1 MIDQGHGAGPTVR
14 RPGMRGRFAALLA
27 SAVAAL
33 AALTTGTGEGNAQA
47 NNVIRR
53 GDAVV
58 TGFAG
63 TVAPENLPQDVHPL
77 DRTFIDLQ
85 GLTAQI
91 KNGMRRVDQCIAAL
105 EGLMVRVMGPAT
117 KA

>member
-1 MIDQGHGAGPTVR
+1 MTR
-14 RPGMRGRFAALLA
+14 KAL
-27 SAVAAL
+27 
-33 AALTTGTGEGNAQA
+33 
-47 NNVIRR
+47 
-53 GDAVV
+53 
-58 TGFAG
+58 
-63 TVAPENLPQDVHPL
+63 P
-77 DRTFIDLQ
+77 